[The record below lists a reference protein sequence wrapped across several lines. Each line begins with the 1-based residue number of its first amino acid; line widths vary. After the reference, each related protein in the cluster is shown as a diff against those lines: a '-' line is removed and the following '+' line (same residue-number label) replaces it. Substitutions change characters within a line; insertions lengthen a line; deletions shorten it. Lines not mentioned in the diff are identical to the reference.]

1 MTAQEMTG
9 ETEISLREQKLA
21 YILQSSLD
29 FAFRQMAQGQ
39 RLIPFATRV
48 QMSGAVD
55 FLREEDETTQV
66 PLAEVYDLTC
76 KSIRFQAEEG
86 QLQAAALVAP
96 IQSDEKELGE
106 GFFQAIRV
114 HLEMFDYCRLIFQP
128 YRIEPGVDG
137 EKGKLVMGN
146 MVATA
151 AEHVVFGVDLRGSG
165 EGRTIFSLT

>member
-1 MTAQEMTG
+1 MTE
-9 ETEISLREQKLA
+9 ETDLSLREQKLA

-29 FAFRQMAQGQ
+29 FAFRQMAEGK

-48 QMSGAVD
+48 QMTGAVD
-55 FLREEDETTQV
+55 FLREEDESTQV
-66 PLAEVYDLTC
+66 PLTEVYDLTC

-96 IQSDEKELGE
+96 IQSDEKELGK

-114 HLEMFDYCRLIFQP
+114 HLEMHDYCRLIFQP
-128 YRIEPGVDG
+128 YRIEPGVGG